1 MTAIGTKLR
10 VKGVKVNVSKIPSLS
25 KVKSILQHTALIFFI
40 LLLGWIC
47 IAADNQ
53 IFQGKAIVAAIYL
66 LLFFAFSTL
75 AKD

>member
-10 VKGVKVNVSKIPSLS
+10 VKGVKVNVPKIPSLS
-25 KVKSILQHTALIFFI
+25 KVKSILRYTA
-40 LLLGWIC
+40 LGWIC

>member
-1 MTAIGTKLR
+1 
-10 VKGVKVNVSKIPSLS
+10 
-25 KVKSILQHTALIFFI
+25 
-40 LLLGWIC
+40 
-47 IAADNQ
+47 ADNQ